1 MIELYWFFIWL
12 HLPLILLIILRV
24 DGGYLSIIELG
35 IEDLITVFFN
45 NLKDEFLLTCPKKW
59 NSYCLIFG
67 LKYILFDDILIQV
80 AFELLFDED
89 LKFFKMTKFYLFFD
103 DFLTDQL
110 RLLRFIAYFFIHGLG
125 KICISKVR
133 LTLTVFQFFFLLVLL
148 VFLDNILKLEVTIF
162 ILNEI
167 SAYIDEQV
175 FLLGILQLAN
185 IFPDEPKVDVTDVV
199 PLHFVLDELV
209 DLNALGVDTA

>member
-1 MIELYWFFIWL
+1 
-12 HLPLILLIILRV
+12 
-24 DGGYLSIIELG
+24 
-35 IEDLITVFFN
+35 
-45 NLKDEFLLTCPKKW
+45 
-59 NSYCLIFG
+59 
-67 LKYILFDDILIQV
+67 
-80 AFELLFDED
+80 
-89 LKFFKMTKFYLFFD
+89 MTKFYLFFD

-110 RLLRFIAYFFIHGLG
+110 RLLWFIAYFFIHGLG